1 MRRLQTS
8 RQRRLPTA
16 GGGVIRPL
24 RCARSVAAENDRPT
38 VRKMRGSCHAGVFG
52 REEPARS
59 ASNTWFSGGLARKS
73 LIVER
78 TTATSHVPFAISHV
92 FFAMCLVLS
101 SAAPPLIS
109 SLSNSLKKKKKESEE
124 DEESGQ
130 TARHVSASFCHHSQT
145 PPIFW
150 AMSSLAL
157 PAVIDGNR

>member
-16 GGGVIRPL
+16 SDVTRPL
-24 RCARSVAAENDRPT
+24 RRARSVAAESDRPT
-38 VRKMRGSCHAGVFG
+38 VRKIGESRQAGVFR
-52 REEPARS
+52 REEPADS
-59 ASNTWFSGGLARKS
+59 ASNTWFSGALARKS

-78 TTATSHVPFAISHV
+78 TTSTSHVRFAISHIV
-92 FFAMCLVLS
+92 FAMCLVLS
-101 SAAPPLIS
+101 SAAPSLIS
-109 SLSNSLKKKKKESEE
+109 SLSNSLKRKKKESEE

-130 TARHVSASFCHHSQT
+130 AARHVSASFCHQSQT

-150 AMSSLAL
+150 AMSSHAL